1 MCKADRCGEETAE
14 WDAEVFPT
22 QLPILNLVVLKKEG
36 ESEIVAGFRLE
47 AKVKS
52 TDVSREVRIE
62 LMFLHADRRQLWWHP
77 APLEGFPAYA
87 AGRRPRGKPRNF

>member
-22 QLPILNLVVLKKEG
+22 QLPILNLIG

-87 AGRRPRGKPRNF
+87 AGRRPRGKPRN

>member
-22 QLPILNLVVLKKEG
+22 QLLNLVVLKKEG

-47 AKVKS
+47 AKGRS
-52 TDVSREVRIE
+52 SDVSREVRIE
-62 LMFLHADRRQLWWHP
+62 LMFLHADRRQLRWHP

-87 AGRRPRGKPRNF
+87 AGRRSRGKPRNF